1 MFDIQFFEMEVC
13 SNLLKQYG
21 CLPLKTSINILQCP
35 LKQPAVSELY
45 IYSIFRGKI
54 IFQRNWRNAATD
66 TVELHCSLSVVDDG
80 KKVSGVIE
88 RWCLSS
94 PRRLNGFCRNYHC
107 QGQSNKGTASS
118 ISPLPFR
125 HFPLPYRNVCV
136 CVLNLNHV
144 ICFSP
149 TQCVL

>member
-1 MFDIQFFEMEVC
+1 MQVC
-13 SNLLKQYG
+13 SNLQQKYG
-21 CLPLKTSINILQCP
+21 RLPLKTSLNILQCP
-35 LKQPAVSELY
+35 LKLPACTFIQSLVVKS
-45 IYSIFRGKI
+45 YSTE
-54 IFQRNWRNAATD
+54 NWRNAATD

-94 PRRLNGFCRNYHC
+94 PWRLNGFCRNYHC

-125 HFPLPYRNVCV
+125 HFPFSLPYRYMCVCECV
-136 CVLNLNHV
+136 CVPVCPAN
-144 ICFSP
+144 P
-149 TQCVL
+149 TQTPALKASRC